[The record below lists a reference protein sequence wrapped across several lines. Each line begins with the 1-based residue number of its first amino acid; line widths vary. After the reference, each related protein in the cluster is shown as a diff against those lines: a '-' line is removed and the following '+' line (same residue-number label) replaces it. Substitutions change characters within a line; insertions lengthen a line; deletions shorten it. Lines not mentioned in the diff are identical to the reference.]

1 MEENEKKMNKFDFK
15 RILNPRPEV
24 RLGLRVL
31 GIVLALLLIWNIGS
45 CAVTFC
51 LGLFADGNH
60 VVIRHGKDSPILEL
74 HEIPEE
80 TKPVYVDPSEAV
92 EIARAE
98 IAVAGDLMLHMP
110 IVRTNQTE
118 NGYNFEDVFTYV
130 KSYISS
136 ADFAA
141 INLETTLSG
150 TDGKE
155 YTGYPDFNSPD
166 AIAADAKKVGFDLLL
181 TANNHCYDYGTAG
194 LKRTLSVL
202 KAQDL
207 PTLGTLEEKGQ
218 TRHILQNIGGMTV
231 GMINYTF
238 AESNADHTVLKLNA
252 HSTDADGSGL
262 ICAFDE
268 SKLSLFYTEM
278 ENEIA
283 TMRAA
288 GADSIILYIHW
299 GNDYAASVSDKQ
311 RSIAQK
317 MCDLGVDVIVGSHPH
332 VVQSIDLLT
341 SSADPAHKTL
351 CMYSLGNFLSNQRA
365 DTISMESGLCED
377 GVLVSFTLAKY
388 SDGSVRFMNVSALP
402 TWVVVRG
409 TGEGRDFHILP
420 LDERVTDWATAFDLD
435 DSQLSSAQKS
445 LQRTVATITPGLNK
459 ISAYIAENK
468 PFLDPSLGVG

>member
-1 MEENEKKMNKFDFK
+1 MEENKKKFDLK
-15 RILNPRPEV
+15 RIINPRPEV
-24 RLGLRVL
+24 LLLLRTI
-31 GIVLALLLIWNIGS
+31 GAALALLLIWLMGS
-45 CAVTFC
+45 AAITFC

-60 VVIRHGKDSPILEL
+60 VIMRHGKESPILEL
-74 HEIPEE
+74 HEISEE

-110 IVRTNQTE
+110 IVRTNQTN
-118 NGYNFEDVFTYV
+118 NGYNFEDIFTYV
-130 KSYISS
+130 KSYISA

-202 KAQDL
+202 KGQNL
-207 PTLGTLEEKGQ
+207 PTLGTLESKEQ
-218 TRHILQNIGGMTV
+218 SRHMIENIGGVKV

-238 AESNADHTVLKLNA
+238 AESNADHTVLKLNN
-252 HSTDADGSGL
+252 HTTDSDASGL
-262 ICAFDE
+262 ICAFDY

-299 GNDYAASVSDKQ
+299 GNDYSPSVSDRQ
-311 RSIAQK
+311 RAIAQK

-332 VVQSIDLLT
+332 VVQPIDLLT
-341 SSADPAHKTL
+341 SSVDPTHKML

-365 DTISMESGLCED
+365 DTISMDSGLCED
-377 GVLVSFTLAKY
+377 GILVNFTLAKY
-388 SDGSVRFMNVSALP
+388 NDGSVQIMNVSTLP
-402 TWVVVRG
+402 PWVVVRG

-435 DSQLSSAQKS
+435 DAQLASAQKS
-445 LQRTVATITPGLNK
+445 LKRTVATVTPGLNK
-459 ISAYIAENK
+459 IGAYIAEKNS
-468 PFLDPSLGVG
+468 FLDPSLGVG

>member
-1 MEENEKKMNKFDFK
+1 MEENEKKQKFDFK
-15 RILNPRPEV
+15 KITDPQPEV
-24 RLGLRVL
+24 RLLLRIA
-31 GIVLALLLIWNIGS
+31 GMVLALLLIWNIGS
-45 CAVTFC
+45 SAITFC

-60 VVIRHGKDSPILEL
+60 VVVRRGKESPILEL

-80 TKPVYVDPSEAV
+80 TQPVYVDPSEAV

-98 IAVAGDLMLHMP
+98 IAVTGDLMLHMP
-110 IVRTNQTE
+110 IVRTNQTDD
-118 NGYNFEDVFTYV
+118 GYNFEDIFTYV
-130 KSYISS
+130 KSYISA
-136 ADFAA
+136 ADFAT

-181 TANNHCYDYGTAG
+181 TGNDHSYDYGTAG

-202 KAQDL
+202 KGQNL
-207 PTLGTLEEKGQ
+207 TTLGTMESKDQ
-218 TRHILQNIGGMTV
+218 SRHVIQSIGGVKV
-231 GMINYTF
+231 GMLSYTF
-238 AESNADHTVLKLNA
+238 AESNDDHTVLKLNN
-252 HSTDADGSGL
+252 HTTDRDASGL
-262 ICAFDE
+262 ICAFDYN
-268 SKLSLFYTEM
+268 KLSLFYTEM

-299 GNDYAASVSDKQ
+299 GNEYSPSVSDKQ
-311 RSIAQK
+311 RAIAQK
-317 MCDLGVDVIVGSHPH
+317 LCDLGVDVIVGSHPH

-341 SSADPAHKTL
+341 SSVDPAHRTL

-365 DTISMESGLCED
+365 DTINMDSSLCED

-388 SDGSVRFMNVSALP
+388 NDGSVRIMNLSALP

-435 DSQLSSAQKS
+435 QTQLADAQKS
-445 LQRTVATITPGLNK
+445 LNRTVATVTPGLNK
-459 ISAYIAENK
+459 VNAYIVENNS
-468 PFLDPSLGVG
+468 FLDPSLGVG